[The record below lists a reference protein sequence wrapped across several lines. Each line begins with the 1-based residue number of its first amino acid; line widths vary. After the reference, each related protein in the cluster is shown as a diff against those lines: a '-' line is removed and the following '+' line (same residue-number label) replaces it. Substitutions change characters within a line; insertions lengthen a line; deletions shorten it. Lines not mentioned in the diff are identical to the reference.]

1 MMLYVCKKNEDKTY
15 FKFYNHASST

>member
-1 MMLYVCKKNEDKTY
+1 MLYVCKKNEDKAY